1 MKSFYILLAVISG
14 AYLAVQLAVWLFFG
28 KALFPSAGE
37 LFTERKSRVEWQT
50 VFPKNL
56 LRLVV
61 FVFVGSVIGLLLDCA
76 GIAGWITLPLAV
88 IGALAFNFMLSTVLA
103 PLYFR
108 LIKSGEPRPEELE
121 GMSGKVTEGIYPEGY
136 GTISV
141 RHGKRRYS
149 FNAVSA
155 NGRELPEGVE
165 IIVIYCQDGLCFV
178 ESEEHF
184 YDILFES
191 GRGTPA
197 VNTDE

>member
-37 LFTERKSRVEWQT
+37 LFTERKSRVEWQ
-50 VFPKNL
+50 
-56 LRLVV
+56 VV

-76 GIAGWITLPLAV
+76 GIAGWISLPLAV
-88 IGALAFNFMLSTVLA
+88 IGALAFNFLLSTVLA

-108 LIKSGEPRPEELE
+108 LIQSGEPRPEELE
-121 GMSGKVTEGIYPEGY
+121 GMSGKVTEGISPEGY
-136 GTISV
+136 GSISV
-141 RHGKRRYS
+141 QHGKRRYT
-149 FNAVSA
+149 FYAVSA
-155 NGRELPEGVE
+155 NGRELPEGTD

-184 YDILFES
+184 YDILF
-191 GRGTPA
+191 GRGDPA
-197 VNTDE
+197 VNSG